1 MANQEIAEKKPSA
14 IKSALEA
21 PLEYL
26 RDTRGELLKVKW
38 PTREEARNLTTVVLA
53 TLIVMALVLGLMDAL
68 FERLIVGIVSLNI
81 IAIAVM
87 VAIVLAVAVIVL
99 FASRDR
105 KFL

>member
-1 MANQEIAEKKPSA
+1 MANQEIVENKPSA
-14 IKSALEA
+14 VKSALEG

-38 PTREEARNLTTVVLA
+38 PTREEARNLTIVVLV
-53 TLIVMALVLGLMDAL
+53 TLFAMALVLGLVDTL
-68 FERLIVGIVSLNI
+68 FERLILGVVSLNI
-81 IAIAVM
+81 VAIAVM
-87 VAIVLAVAVIVL
+87 VAIVLVVVVLVL

>member
-1 MANQEIAEKKPSA
+1 MANQEIVEKKPSA
-14 IKSALEA
+14 VKSALEG

-53 TLIVMALVLGLMDAL
+53 TLFAMALILGLVDTL
-68 FERLIVGIVSLNI
+68 FERLILGVVSLNI
-81 IAIAVM
+81 VAIAIM
-87 VAIVLAVAVIVL
+87 VAIALVVAVLVL

>member
-1 MANQEIAEKKPSA
+1 
-14 IKSALEA
+14 
-21 PLEYL
+21 
-26 RDTRGELLKVKW
+26 
-38 PTREEARNLTTVVLA
+38 
-53 TLIVMALVLGLMDAL
+53 MALVLGLMDAL